1 VVVCTSC
8 ASPICPYFIY
18 IINLAVIK
26 NKKYNNLQLII
37 GKIKRKK
44 RNKENKNPHISM
56 SSIVQE

>member
-1 VVVCTSC
+1 
-8 ASPICPYFIY
+8 
-18 IINLAVIK
+18 LAVIK